1 MTHYLALQ
9 VPGLGAVLVALP
21 KHSFMGY
28 PANAY
33 AAASHCLTS
42 ASTSEGANE
51 VFLASS
57 VTGPS
62 ARACFEE
69 HCGGGSDVWSAAP
82 KGPGDGAGGR
92 QHYFRRTNRLIPLH
106 SLPLCVHS
114 SDRTRWSPSS
124 TKCRTSRLPM

>member
-62 ARACFEE
+62 ARAALRSTAE
-69 HCGGGSDVWSAAP
+69 VAATFGARP
-82 KGPGDGAGGR
+82 RKGRAMGPGAGSTISGE
-92 QHYFRRTNRLIPLH
+92 RTA
-106 SLPLCVHS
+106 
-114 SDRTRWSPSS
+114 
-124 TKCRTSRLPM
+124 